1 MKMTRLIL
9 FTALILLAMASC
21 KDYEKYPMEPTVE
34 FIEFTVLRDAQGI
47 DQRGILHIAYTD
59 GDGNI
64 GLYDYDTVA
73 PYDYN
78 LFIKYLEQQNGVF
91 KEIFL
96 ITPNYINDTTVIYD
110 TATFNARIPI
120 LTPAGRNKAI
130 RGEIEDTLFIN
141 NPLSQYDTIKFE
153 VYVVDRDLNKS
164 NTIATPPIIVKK
176 R

>member
-1 MKMTRLIL
+1 MIRRILYFLLITL
-9 FTALILLAMASC
+9 ALTSC

-34 FIEFTVLRDAQGI
+34 FIEFTILRDALGI
-47 DQRGILHIAYTD
+47 DQRGIIHIAYTD

-64 GLYDYDTVA
+64 GLYPHDTVP

-96 ITPNYINDTTVIYD
+96 VTPNYNDSVVTYD

-141 NPLSQYDTIKFE
+141 NPLSLYDTIKFE
-153 VYVVDRDLNKS
+153 VYIVDRDLNKS

>member
-1 MKMTRLIL
+1 MLRNIL
-9 FTALILLAMASC
+9 FALIIVFALVSC
-21 KDYEKYPMEPTVE
+21 KDYEEYPLEPKIE

-47 DQRGILHIAYTD
+47 DQRGIIHISYTD

-64 GLYDYDTVA
+64 GLYPEDTVA

-96 ITPNYINDTTVIYD
+96 VTPRYINDTTLVYD

-153 VYVVDRDLNKS
+153 AYIVDRDLNKS